1 MKTSVAIV
9 GCGTV
14 GTALATLLGKAGY
27 SIVGI
32 STRNPQRASEIAQS
46 VGARQ
51 SSAAPWE
58 FTRNAQWVFITTPDD
73 VIKETCDLLTS
84 KDAFCPRTV
93 VIHCSGAHPSTILE
107 SARQCEAA
115 ILSVHPL
122 QSFASAKQAIQLVP
136 GSYFAMEGDPAAM
149 PAARRLVTDLKGI
162 GLEIKPGLKS
172 LYHAAAVTA
181 SNYLVSLIDMSLE
194 FDRLAGIS
202 PQTAFQALTPLI
214 RGTLKNVEAQGI
226 PEALTGPIARG
237 DISTVSGHLTAIR
250 EHLPEFLPMFV
261 SLGAHTVQLALDKG
275 TISDEIAHK
284 LQHILRSR

>member
-14 GTALATLLGKAGY
+14 GTALATLLDKTGY

-32 STRNPQRASEIAQS
+32 STRNPQRASEIARS

-51 SSAAPWE
+51 SSAVPWE
-58 FTRNAQWVFITTPDD
+58 ITRNAQWVFITTPDD
-73 VIKETCDLLTS
+73 VIKETCDILTS
-84 KDAFCPRTV
+84 KNAFSPGTV

-107 SARQCEAA
+107 SARHCEAI

-122 QSFASAKQAIQLVP
+122 QSFSSAKQAVQLVP

-162 GLEIKPGLKS
+162 GLEIKPALKS
-172 LYHAAAVTA
+172 LYHAAAVAA

-214 RGTLKNVEAQGI
+214 QGTLKNIEVQGI

-237 DISTVSGHLTAIR
+237 DVSTVSGHMTAIR

-261 SLGAHTVQLALDKG
+261 SLGTHAVQLALDKG
-275 TISDEIAHK
+275 TISQEIAYK
-284 LQHILRSR
+284 LQQIFRSP